1 VKVEDVTTK
10 PSGNSTGDGAIALKD
25 DPSIATTPAGL
36 TVLLVDDDA
45 DCRSL
50 VRDAIS
56 ETGGSGSVVEVTDG
70 MSALTYLHESV
81 DKNGRPGLIFLDVEM
96 PRMDGLETL
105 RRIKEDPRLR
115 DIPVVMLTGV
125 SEEIAMQ
132 RAAEYG
138 ANSYTVKP
146 ADAEAFLRTIM
157 ASTNYWLT
165 VHRSPKQHKPC
176 GEVRN
181 SDGQV
186 SE

>member
-1 VKVEDVTTK
+1 
-10 PSGNSTGDGAIALKD
+10 
-25 DPSIATTPAGL
+25 
-36 TVLLVDDDA
+36 
-45 DCRSL
+45 
-50 VRDAIS
+50 
-56 ETGGSGSVVEVTDG
+56 DG
-70 MSALTYLHESV
+70 MSALTYLRDSV
-81 DKNGRPGLIFLDVEM
+81 DKNGRPGLIFLDIEM

-125 SEEIAMQ
+125 SEEMAMQ

-146 ADAEAFLRTIM
+146 ANAEAFLRTIM

-176 GEVRN
+176 G
-181 SDGQV
+181 QV
-186 SE
+186 QKL

>member
-1 VKVEDVTTK
+1 MKVVDATK
-10 PSGNSTGDGAIALKD
+10 NPSALDGLIHVGDST
-25 DPSIATTPAGL
+25 SIEAPAGL
-36 TVLLVDDDA
+36 TVLLVDDDD

-50 VRDAIS
+50 VRDAIGES
-56 ETGGSGSVVEVTDG
+56 GGSGAIVEVTDG
-70 MSALTYLHESV
+70 VSALNYLRENIE
-81 DKNGRPGLIFLDVEM
+81 DNGRPGLIFLDIEM

-125 SEEIAMQ
+125 SEEVAMQ

-165 VHRSPKQHKPC
+165 VHRRPQQHLPSGK
-176 GEVRN
+176 VRN
-181 SDGQV
+181 SDGRDG
-186 SE
+186 E

>member
-1 VKVEDVTTK
+1 MKVEDVTT
-10 PSGNSTGDGAIALKD
+10 NS
-25 DPSIATTPAGL
+25 PATIPAGL
-36 TVLLVDDDA
+36 TVLLVDDDD

-50 VRDAIS
+50 VRDAIG
-56 ETGGSGSVVEVTDG
+56 ETGDSGHVVEMADG
-70 MSALTYLHESV
+70 MAALTYLHESI
-81 DKNGRPGLIFLDVEM
+81 DRNGRPGLIFLDIEM

-105 RRIKEDPRLR
+105 RRIKADPRLR
-115 DIPVVMLTGV
+115 DIPVVMLTGIA
-125 SEEIAMQ
+125 EEGAMQ

-165 VHRSPKQHKPC
+165 VHRSPRQYLPSGKMQNP
-176 GEVRN
+176 
-181 SDGQV
+181 DGKS